1 MKQILF
7 LILSAFLLTSC
18 GSGSSKQEETVN
30 PAAGRV
36 TDHSADQTVTPTD
49 PSVVYVYYFHGS
61 QRCKTCV
68 AVEKAAR
75 ESVATLYGEQ
85 EQVRF
90 VEVPTD
96 EAANKGLVEQYGVT
110 WNALIVAK
118 GDDHVDIT
126 QKAFANPEGVS
137 GMLQEEVERRLS

>member
-7 LILSAFLLTSC
+7 LILSAFLLISC
-18 GSGSSKQEETVN
+18 VSGSSKQAGTSN
-30 PAAGRV
+30 PAAERAA
-36 TDHSADQTVTPTD
+36 DHSTEQTVTPAD
-49 PSVVYVYYFHGS
+49 PLVVYVYYFHGS

-75 ESVATLYGEQ
+75 ESVAAIYGEQ

-96 EAANKGLVEQYGVT
+96 DAANKGL
-110 WNALIVAK
+110 WNSM
-118 GDDHVDIT
+118 
-126 QKAFANPEGVS
+126 VS
-137 GMLQEEVERRLS
+137 PGTHSSLRRVMTTSTSRRRRLPTGRGERDVAGRD

>member
-18 GSGSSKQEETVN
+18 GSGSNKQAETAN
-30 PAAGRV
+30 PAAA
-36 TDHSADQTVTPTD
+36 TAAEYSADQSVTPAD

-61 QRCKTCV
+61 QRCKTCI

-75 ESVATLYGEQ
+75 ESVAALYGEQ

-96 EAANKGLVEQYGVT
+96 DAANKGLVEQYGVT

-137 GMLQEEVERRLS
+137 GMLQEEIGRRLS

>member
-7 LILSAFLLTSC
+7 LILSAFLLISC
-18 GSGSSKQEETVN
+18 GSGSSKQAGTSN
-30 PAAGRV
+30 PAAERAA
-36 TDHSADQTVTPTD
+36 DHSTEQTVTPAD
-49 PSVVYVYYFHGS
+49 PLVVYVYYFHGS
-61 QRCKTCV
+61 QRCKTCI

-96 EAANKGLVEQYGVT
+96 DAANKRLVEQYGVT